1 LRGLKHPEIK
11 GVLWCGTCL
20 HFYFETGVTYEI
32 HSGFICNNCHEKE
45 RIKRKEKVKRMKFEK
60 YQRLPVD
67 VEAVQ
72 YLGETLD
79 CLRYDVR
86 VTWFGSDLEPGT
98 ISVKTTE
105 GVETAKFSDYIVRGP
120 MGELEVFK
128 AEIFEA
134 AHDRCGPPCPR
145 PRARKAKEEVTDV
158 FEESK

>member
-1 LRGLKHPEIK
+1 MGLKHPEIK

-32 HSGFICNNCHEKE
+32 HSGFICDKCYK
-45 RIKRKEKVKRMKFEK
+45 KEKAKRMKFER
-60 YQRLPVD
+60 YERRPVD

-79 CLRYDVR
+79 CLKYDAR
-86 VTWFGSDLEPGT
+86 ITWFSSNDEPGT
-98 ISVKTTE
+98 ISVLTLE
-105 GVETAKFSDYIVRGP
+105 GVEKAKPSDYIVRGP

-134 AHDRCGPPCPR
+134 AHDKVGPCPR
-145 PRARKAKEEVTDV
+145 PRPRKAKEDEPV
-158 FEESK
+158 S